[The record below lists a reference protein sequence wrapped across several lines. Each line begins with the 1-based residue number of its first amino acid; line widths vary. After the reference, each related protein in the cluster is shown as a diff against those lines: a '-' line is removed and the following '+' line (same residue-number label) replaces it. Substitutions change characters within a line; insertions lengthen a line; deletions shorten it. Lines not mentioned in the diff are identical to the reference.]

1 MDYYSVWVG
10 VGLGT
15 TLLDSIQVKSIVIL
29 LDLVFGTIIL
39 FKLFIIGY
47 QKSPH

>member
-15 TLLDSIQVKSIVIL
+15 TLLDSIQVHSDYTGPGIWNNYPI
-29 LDLVFGTIIL
+29 
-39 FKLFIIGY
+39 
-47 QKSPH
+47 